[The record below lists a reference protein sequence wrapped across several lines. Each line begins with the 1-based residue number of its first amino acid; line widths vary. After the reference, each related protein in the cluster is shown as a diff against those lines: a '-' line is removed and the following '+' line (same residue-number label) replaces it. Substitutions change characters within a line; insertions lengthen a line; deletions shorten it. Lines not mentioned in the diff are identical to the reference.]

1 MISVIIPVYKAE
13 AYLAYCLESVLGNT
27 YRDLEVI
34 CVNDGSPDGSLA
46 ILKSF
51 AARDNRVRIISQANA
66 GVATA
71 RNTGIDAATGDWLAF
86 IDADDAVHYR
96 YFERLLEAWEQDGY
110 RADAV
115 VCHSLWHEEG
125 ELPDFREEWQANNV
139 SFPVP
144 WTRIRTNMLAWAFMC
159 GKIYRREFIGQ
170 HRLSPELSF
179 SEDTYFNLAVLSS
192 KEDLRL
198 VAASEARYYYRVNK
212 KSAYF
217 THSFESKIRAYSKLQ
232 ADCRAWPSRFGRI
245 VSSELVA
252 KNIYSDIN
260 GKHNDRE
267 GRASAR
273 AVYRRTLYFWAS
285 QGFISASN
293 FIHFLK
299 YTLYYFFPCLSRIG
313 LLIHRLRH

>member
-1 MISVIIPVYKAE
+1 MISVIIPVYRAE

-51 AARDNRVRIISQANA
+51 ATRDTRVRIISQANA

-71 RNTGIDAATGDWLAF
+71 RNTGIDAATGEWLAF

-96 YFERLLEAWEQDGY
+96 YFERLLEAWEQDGC

-139 SFPVP
+139 AFPVP
-144 WTRIRTNMLAWAFMC
+144 WTQIRTNMLAWAFMC
-159 GKIYRREFIGQ
+159 GKIYRREFIGNR
-170 HRLSPELSF
+170 RLSPEMVYA
-179 SEDTYFNLAVLSS
+179 EDTYFNLSVLCS

-198 VAASEARYYYRVNK
+198 VASAEARYYYRIHVQ
-212 KSAYF
+212 SAVAIL
-217 THSFESKIRAYSKLQ
+217 SFGNLLPSLITLLN
-232 ADCRAWPSRFGRI
+232 DCRYWPARSGRI
-245 VSSELVA
+245 VSVEVVTRSLFGNMND
-252 KNIYSDIN
+252 KRNIAWKIP
-260 GKHNDRE
+260 
-267 GRASAR
+267 AR
-273 AVYRRTLYFWAS
+273 SVYKKSLIFWAS